1 VCFGLEVYQASS
13 PFQAKFTGWQFIG
26 DIQYI
31 ILTYKTA
38 PSSLADSVFTV
49 PFGRDDKFV
58 GREDILGQIED
69 RLQVGRRV
77 SLTGIGGVGYESF
90 HPAFTLCLLAGF

>member
-1 VCFGLEVYQASS
+1 M
-13 PFQAKFTGWQFIG
+13 
-26 DIQYI
+26 
-31 ILTYKTA
+31 LTYKTA
-38 PSSLADSVFTV
+38 TSPLADPIFMV

-69 RLQVGRRV
+69 RLQVGGRV